1 MTTKRHSVVFRRWSG
16 LGSCLVLAI
25 GVGAGPVRAQQPNYQ
40 PFDPTEAATPAPTVR
55 RAQPVNPGD
64 TDPPVARA
72 VPVDPA
78 STPNAKRRVHRAPA
92 EAAAPGAAPARATY
106 PAPGS
111 NGPAEPVDP
120 TASANVAAPAPAAAS
135 TGAAPAAPTR
145 SRVGRPAAA
154 PSDDTTPPTDN
165 ASDADSADD
174 IRLAPQKSGKAA
186 SPDEVQFNLANALYV
201 RKNYTQ
207 AAAEY
212 ERYLGQF
219 TDGKQRQAAMW
230 WLGES
235 YRFLKRLPAA
245 RSSYQNLTVSF
256 QEGEFVGPAYF
267 RLATI
272 DYEAKDY
279 QTALG
284 QFQRAAA
291 LAKGQDVRLYSRYSE
306 ALCLEQLG
314 RRDETREVYDDII
327 NTTGENPYRDAAR
340 LALANLAVSQKRF
353 EEAFKQYEGLSREAA
368 KPELQAESSLKAGIL
383 ANDLDQK
390 DTALALYKRAI
401 ELPGATAQVRADAM
415 VAQLHLLYDTNKYQ
429 QLLDVY
435 PTLRPA
441 LPETLQ
447 PEAVL
452 MAANAQ
458 RQLGHHR
465 EARAAYDELISQF
478 PRTTQ
483 ATEARYQRI
492 ISLYAS
498 DDANFVKE
506 ADEYLLTTTDPVK
519 TDQVRLM
526 KADSLFK
533 NRDYVAAALAYGSL
547 DGSPSLPAR
556 YKAEAAYRLGFCYSQ
571 AKKPEQTIT
580 AFSRFLRYFPD
591 SPLVPKAL
599 VLRAVAYQQIH
610 RYPSALADFNSVIS
624 DHKDARE
631 REGALAQKALILGA
645 QNDSR
650 GLIEAFRAL
659 LKDYPNTDVAA
670 LAHYSIANASFND
683 TKDYAT
689 ARDEFDAAR
698 QAAPK
703 EYGPKCSLMMI
714 FCGYQLKDEA
724 RLATEIAAYE
734 ATRPT
739 TPVPPTILRWLG
751 SQEYEDKEYAAAEG
765 HLSEAVA
772 TPGSTPEVWLQ
783 LARARIAQ
791 GKWDGAQDATQ
802 QYLKISASDPAAR
815 SLGLLVQGDAQ
826 IGMKRYDDA
835 QKTIDEILQLQ
846 PEGTLNAKALL
857 LRGKL
862 EFTQGKYAQAAKSY
876 MSVSVLYDDNE
887 LTPQALRA
895 AAEAFEKAGEPGEA
909 TKAQEELKNRFPGF
923 ASADKVP

>member
-1 MTTKRHSVVFRRWSG
+1 MTTRRRSVFRRWPG
-16 LGSCLVLAI
+16 LGACLVAVA
-25 GVGAGPVRAQQPNYQ
+25 GSVGTLYSQQPNYQ
-40 PFDPTEAATPAPTVR
+40 PFDPTEATPAPTVR
-55 RAQPVNPGD
+55 RAQPVNPAD
-64 TDPPVARA
+64 AD
-72 VPVDPA
+72 
-78 STPNAKRRVHRAPA
+78 STAAKRRAHRAPA
-92 EAAAPGAAPARATY
+92 ADAAAPTAAPARAAY

-120 TASANVAAPAPAAAS
+120 TVGTAAAVAIPA
-135 TGAAPAAPTR
+135 AAPAARPR
-145 SRVGRPAAA
+145 STRPAAA
-154 PSDDTTPPTDN
+154 PDDTTPPT
-165 ASDADSADD
+165 DADSADD
-174 IRLAPQKSGKAA
+174 IRLAPQNGGKNAA
-186 SPDEVQFNLANALYV
+186 PDEVQFNLANALYV

-219 TDGKQRQAAMW
+219 PEGKQRQAAMW

-235 YRFLKRLPAA
+235 YRFLKRIPAA
-245 RSSYQNLTVSF
+245 RSSYQNLTVTF
-256 QEGEFVGPAYF
+256 QEGEFVGPANF

-284 QFQRAAA
+284 LFRRAAA

-340 LALANLAVSQKRF
+340 LSLANLAVSQKRF
-353 EEAFKQYEGLSREAA
+353 GEAFKQYEGLSREAA
-368 KPELQAESSLKAGIL
+368 KPELQAESSLKAGVL
-383 ANDLDQK
+383 ASDLDQK
-390 DTALALYKRAI
+390 DTALALFKRAI
-401 ELPGATAQVRADAM
+401 ELPGATAQVRSDAM
-415 VAQLHLLYDTNKYQ
+415 IAQLHLLYDTNKYQ
-429 QLLDVY
+429 ALLDVY
-435 PTLRPA
+435 PSLRPA

-447 PEAVL
+447 PEAAL

-458 RQLGHHR
+458 RQLGHHK
-465 EARAAYDELISQF
+465 EARAAYDELITQF
-478 PRTTQ
+478 SRTPQ
-483 ATEARYQRI
+483 AAEARYQRI

-506 ADEYLLTTTDPVK
+506 ADDFLIITSDPVK

-533 NRDYVAAALAYGSL
+533 SRNYLDAATAYATL
-547 DGSPSLPAR
+547 DGSTSLSPR
-556 YKAEAAYRLGFCYSQ
+556 YKAEAAYRLGFCYAQ

-580 AFSRFLRYFPD
+580 AFGRFLRYFPD
-591 SPLVPKAL
+591 SSLAAKAL

-610 RYPSALADFNSVIS
+610 RYPSALADFNTVIS
-624 DHKDARE
+624 DHKDAKE

-650 GLIEAFRAL
+650 GLTEAFRAL
-659 LKDYPNTDVAA
+659 LKDYPATDVAA
-670 LAHYSIANASFND
+670 LAHYSIANAAFND

-698 QAAPK
+698 KAAPK

-714 FCGYQLKDEA
+714 FCGYQLKDKA
-724 RLATEIAAYE
+724 RLSTEIAAYE
-734 ATRPT
+734 ATKPP

-751 SQEYEDKEYAAAEG
+751 GQEYEDKDYAAAEG

-772 TPGSTPEVWLQ
+772 APGNNAPEVWLQ

-791 GKWDGAQDATQ
+791 AKWDGAQEAIEH
-802 QYLKISASDPAAR
+802 YLQTSARDPSAKA
-815 SLGLLVQGDAQ
+815 LGLLVQGDAQ
-826 IGMKRYDDA
+826 VGRKRFDDA
-835 QKTIDEILQLQ
+835 QKTIDEILRLQ
-846 PEGTLNAKALL
+846 PEGTLNAKAIL

-862 EFTQGKYAQAAKSY
+862 ESAQGQYAQAAKSY

-887 LTPQALRA
+887 LTPQALRL

-909 TKAQEELKNRFPGF
+909 AKAQEELKNRFPGF
-923 ASADKVP
+923 ASAAKVP

>member
-1 MTTKRHSVVFRRWSG
+1 MTTRRRSVFRRGSG
-16 LGSCLVLAI
+16 PGRWLVVAVAGWAGTLA
-25 GVGAGPVRAQQPNYQ
+25 AQQPNYQ
-40 PFDPTEAATPAPTVR
+40 PFDPTGAATPAPTVR

-64 TDPPVARA
+64 ANPPVARA
-72 VPVDPA
+72 LPVDPG
-78 STPNAKRRVHRAPA
+78 STPGAKRRAPRVPA
-92 EAAAPGAAPARATY
+92 DAAAPGATPARPTY
-106 PAPGS
+106 PAPGN

-120 TASANVAAPAPAAAS
+120 TAATPAPAS
-135 TGAAPAAPTR
+135 TSAVPDAPVRPRAN
-145 SRVGRPAAA
+145 RPAAA
-154 PSDDTTPPTDN
+154 PDDTTPPT
-165 ASDADSADD
+165 DADSADD
-174 IRLAPQKSGKAA
+174 IRLAPQKPGKNAP
-186 SPDEVQFNLANALYV
+186 PDEVQFNLANALYI
-201 RKNYTQ
+201 RKNYVQ

-235 YRFLKRLPAA
+235 YRFLKRTPAA
-245 RSSYQNLTVSF
+245 RSSYQNLTVTF

-272 DYEAKDY
+272 DYESKDY

-284 QFQRAAA
+284 QFRRAAA

-327 NTTGENPYRDAAR
+327 GTPGENPYRDGAR
-340 LALANLAVSQKRF
+340 LAMANLAVSQKRF
-353 EEAFKQYEGLSREAA
+353 NEAFKQYEGLSREAA
-368 KPELQAESSLKAGIL
+368 KPDLQAESSLKAGIL

-435 PTLRPA
+435 PSLRPA

-447 PEAVL
+447 PEAAL
-452 MAANAQ
+452 LAANAQ

-465 EARAAYDELISQF
+465 EARAAYDELITQF
-478 PRTTQ
+478 ARTPQ
-483 ATEARYQRI
+483 AAEARYQRI
-492 ISLYAS
+492 ISLYAG

-506 ADEYLLTTTDPVK
+506 ADEFLLVTTDPVK
-519 TDQVRLM
+519 IDPVRLM

-533 NRDYVAAALAYGSL
+533 SRDYVAAALAYGLLDNSASL
-547 DGSPSLPAR
+547 SSK

-580 AFSRFLRYFPD
+580 AFNRFLRLFPD
-591 SPLVPKAL
+591 SPLAAKAL

-610 RYPSALADFNSVIS
+610 RYPSALADFNSVIN
-624 DHKDARE
+624 DHKDAKE

-659 LKDYPNTDVAA
+659 LKDYPNTEVAP

-698 QAAPK
+698 RAAPK

-714 FCGYQLKDEA
+714 FCGYQLKDKA

-734 ATRPT
+734 ASKPA

-751 SQEYEDKEYAAAEG
+751 SQEYEDKDYAAAEG
-765 HLSEAVA
+765 HLSAAVA
-772 TPGSTPEVWLQ
+772 APGSNAPEVWLQ

-791 GKWDGAQDATQ
+791 QKWDGAHDATQ
-802 QYLKISASDPAAR
+802 HYLQVSAADPAAR

-826 IGMKRYDDA
+826 IGMRHFEDA

-846 PEGTLNAKALL
+846 QEGTLNAKALL

-862 EFTQGKYAQAAKSY
+862 EFTQGRYAQAAKSY

-887 LTPQALRA
+887 LTPQALRL

-909 TKAQEELKNRFPGF
+909 AKAQEELKNRFPGF
-923 ASADKVP
+923 ASADKAP